1 MTTPTFDRLRP
12 RLVPDDAGSSLHDT
26 EGKRALFSSNAPE
39 AELPTTGSVS
49 VDCSRCS
56 ESTVLSLP
64 AAIRAVLPSLLLSID
79 IGRRD
84 GDTTVGL
91 VRRRYGAF
99 MRCPA
104 CGRAS
109 WARLVV
115 RV

>member
-1 MTTPTFDRLRP
+1 M
-12 RLVPDDAGSSLHDT
+12 
-26 EGKRALFSSNAPE
+26 
-39 AELPTTGSVS
+39 
-49 VDCSRCS
+49 
-56 ESTVLSLP
+56 LSLP